1 MPVYEYIAL
10 NQDGRRLQGS
20 IDAASAATARQRLRE
35 QDIFP
40 THIGEVSAGKKD
52 GTPAKGGAEHFF
64 RKVRL
69 GDVAVMTKQL
79 STLLGAGLPLV
90 PSLNTLVSQTRHPE
104 LRKTLAR
111 IRDEINEG
119 NSLTASLSLFPGVF
133 PPVYINMVRAGEA
146 SGTVDLILER
156 LADFYESQQ
165 ALKTKMR
172 AAMAY
177 PVLMFFIGSAVLL
190 FLVAFVVPNITQ
202 IFGEMHQNLPA
213 ITVFLIA
220 VSGFLKDF
228 WWLVLLLAVGIAAAA
243 RYAVTKTSKGRYLWD
258 RIKVTAPFFGAMNQ
272 KIAIAR
278 FSRTLGT
285 LLQGSVP
292 LLVALDIVKNIVDN
306 RLISDDIAK
315 AAREV
320 EEGQSLSAPLSR
332 SSLFPPLVTEMV
344 SVGEQSGTMEKMLF
358 RIADAYER
366 EVEAG
371 ILVMTAMLEPV
382 MILFMGLVVGFIV
395 VSILLPIFEMNQL
408 VR

>member
-10 NQDGRRLQGS
+10 DQGGRRLQGVV
-20 IDAASAATARQRLRE
+20 DAVSAAGARQKLRE

-40 THIGEVSAGKKD
+40 AHIKEVTAGK
-52 GTPAKGGAEHFF
+52 GEGAPAKGASEHLF

-69 GDVAVMTKQL
+69 GEVALMTKQL

-90 PSLNTLVSQTRHPE
+90 PSLNALVSQTRHPE
-104 LRKTLAR
+104 LRRTLAR

-119 NSLTASLSLFPGVF
+119 NSLTASLSLFPGIF

-146 SGTVDLILER
+146 SGTIDLILER

-177 PVLMFFIGSAVLL
+177 PALMFLIGSAVLL
-190 FLVAFVVPNITQ
+190 FLVTFVVPNITK
-202 IFGEMHQNLPA
+202 IFGEMHQNLPV

-220 VSGFLKDF
+220 VSGFLKNF
-228 WWLVLLLAVGIAAAA
+228 WWLILLVVVGLAAAV
-243 RYAVTKTSKGRYLWD
+243 RYTVMKTLRGRYLWD
-258 RIKVTAPFFGAMNQ
+258 KVKITAPIFGAINQ

-292 LLVALDIVKNIVDN
+292 LLASLEIVESIVDN
-306 RLISDDIAK
+306 RLIADDIAK

-332 SSLFPPLVTEMV
+332 SSLFPPIVTEMV

-366 EVEAG
+366 EVETG
-371 ILVMTAMLEPV
+371 VLVMTSLLEPV

>member
-10 NQDGRRLQGS
+10 DHEGRRLQGNV
-20 IDAASAATARQRLRE
+20 DAASAAGARQKLRE

-40 THIGEVSAGKKD
+40 TQIKEMSTGKSGGVSA
-52 GTPAKGGAEHFF
+52 KGASDRLF

-104 LRKTLAR
+104 LRRTLAR

-119 NSLTASLSLFPGVF
+119 NSLTASLSLFPRIF

-146 SGTVDLILER
+146 SGTIDIILER

-165 ALKTKMR
+165 ALRTKMR

-177 PVLMFFIGSAVLL
+177 PVFMFFIGSGVLL

-213 ITVFLIA
+213 ITVFVIA
-220 VSGFLKDF
+220 VSGFLKKF
-228 WWLVLLLAVGIAAAA
+228 WWLSLLLVAGFAAAV
-243 RYAVTKTSKGRYLWD
+243 RYAATKTIKGRYFWD
-258 RIKVTAPFFGAMNQ
+258 KVKIGAPLIGAINQ

-292 LLVALDIVKNIVDN
+292 LLTALEIVQNIVDN
-306 RLISDDIAK
+306 RLIADDIAA

-320 EEGQSLSAPLSR
+320 EEGQSLSSPLSK
-332 SSLFPPLVTEMV
+332 SSLFPPIVTEMV

-366 EVEAG
+366 EVETG
-371 ILVMTAMLEPV
+371 ILVMTSMLEPV